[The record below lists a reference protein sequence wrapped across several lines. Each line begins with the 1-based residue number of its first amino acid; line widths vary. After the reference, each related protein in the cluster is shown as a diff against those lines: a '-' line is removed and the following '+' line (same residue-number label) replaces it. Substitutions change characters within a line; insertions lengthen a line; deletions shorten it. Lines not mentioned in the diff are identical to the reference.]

1 MPDESEGAAPRR
13 ITRRTVT
20 KAMAWAVP
28 VIAVA
33 APVPA
38 YAASGP
44 PVLVASGAACKLP
57 GNSGGLFKGYALGF
71 SARNPYND
79 PIVVTIIDV
88 ILNNQNLGNTEIVN
102 LNGCVKL
109 GANSII
115 INGLSLYDS
124 LVLLTRDN
132 VSSQAGTLTVTYK
145 VAGAPVG
152 IVTVTKSVGTV
163 PPIVGGSCNTFTD
176 LEKAC
181 ILGQTLV

>member
-1 MPDESEGAAPRR
+1 MGHP

-33 APVPA
+33 ASVPA
-38 YAASGP
+38 YAASEQI
-44 PVLVASGAACKLP
+44 LVASGAACKLP

-71 SARNPYND
+71 AAQNIYND
-79 PIVVTIIDV
+79 PIVVTIVDL
-88 ILNNQNLGNTEIVN
+88 ILNNENLGNTEIVN
-102 LNGCVKL
+102 LNGCVTL
-109 GANSII
+109 GTNSFI
-115 INGLSLYDS
+115 INGLSAYDS

-145 VAGAPVG
+145 VTGAPVG
-152 IVTVTKSVGTV
+152 TVTVTKSVGTV
-163 PPIVGGSCNTFTD
+163 PPIVGGSCNSFTD